1 MGSATKEAIDTVK
14 PKREK
19 KTELSAG
26 QVMTVEKQLRREL
39 ST

>member
-1 MGSATKEAIDTVK
+1 MESATKEAIDTVK
-14 PKREK
+14 REK

-26 QVMTVEKQLRREL
+26 KVMPVEEQPRRKL